1 MSLGGSA
8 HADGQRWLGSG
19 WVVVTCYLSRVSG
32 KMRAPRFDAV
42 RVSTESDSLLDQ
54 VLSSAVKPYDRDLAA
69 ERVEWIVDAAAL
81 HIDHCTQ
88 YARLAAASGFKPH
101 RIRDADD
108 LERVPLIP
116 SSLFKKQAVLSRVRG
131 EVLECRSSGTQ
142 GMQSVVH
149 RDQPTMERFVAG
161 MLHGAREFY
170 ERHEVREAFVLGPST
185 EEAGTLWFSYV
196 LGLLDLAFETSF
208 FVRDDEFRPDELAA
222 SLCDLAPGTQPVIV
236 GPPPLVSDFC
246 CWVTAEGIALDLSG
260 CHGMVVTAGGWKV
273 RDAERIERDEL
284 TELVTQ
290 TLRVGPE
297 SVRDF
302 FNMVELNTVV
312 FECEHRQK
320 HVPPWIEVI
329 ARRPYD
335 MRRADPGEEG
345 VLTYLD
351 PTATS
356 YPGFVFSDDLGRVS
370 PGPCKC
376 GRVGA
381 TVVLSRRL
389 TKVDE
394 RGCALKMERYVK
406 GRGQ

>member
-1 MSLGGSA
+1 
-8 HADGQRWLGSG
+8 
-19 WVVVTCYLSRVSG
+19 
-32 KMRAPRFDAV
+32 MRAPRFDAV

-54 VLSSAVKPYDRDLAA
+54 VLSSSVKGYERDFSA
-69 ERVEWIVDAAAL
+69 ERVEWIADAAAL
-81 HIDHCTQ
+81 HVEQCAQ

-101 RIRDADD
+101 QVRNTED
-108 LERVPLIP
+108 LEGIPLIP
-116 SSLFKKQAVLSRVRG
+116 SSLFKRQAVLSRVCG
-131 EVLECRSSGTQ
+131 EVIECRSSGTQ
-142 GMQSVVH
+142 GTQSVIH

-161 MLHGAREFY
+161 MLHGAKEFY
-170 ERHEVREAFVLGPST
+170 ERHEVRQAFVLGPPT

-208 FVRDDEFRPDELAA
+208 FVHEDEFRPDELAA
-222 SLCDLAPGTQPVIV
+222 SLCELQPGTQPVIV

-246 CWVTAEGIALDLSG
+246 CWVASDGIALNLSG
-260 CHGMVVTAGGWKV
+260 CQGMVVTAGGWKV

-284 TELVTQ
+284 TALVTE
-290 TLRVGPE
+290 TLGVVPE
-297 SVRDF
+297 LVRDF
-302 FNMVELNTVV
+302 FNMVELNTVL

-320 HVPPWIEVI
+320 HVPPWVEVI

-351 PTATS
+351 PTAGS
-356 YPGFVFSDDLGRVS
+356 YPCFIFSDDIGRVL

-381 TVVLSRRL
+381 TIALSRRL
-389 TKVDE
+389 NKIEE
-394 RGCALKMERYVK
+394 RGCALKMQRYAK
-406 GRGQ
+406 GRGE